1 MNDEYMI
8 RDCLYEIG
16 LRLVN
21 ANLRRISSDSD
32 CGSVCIEV
40 GIVLAVILTL

>member
-1 MNDEYMI
+1 MMSMW
-8 RDCLYEIG
+8 YEIVYM
-16 LRLVN
+16 RLSWDLVD
-21 ANLRRISSDSD
+21 ANPRRISSD